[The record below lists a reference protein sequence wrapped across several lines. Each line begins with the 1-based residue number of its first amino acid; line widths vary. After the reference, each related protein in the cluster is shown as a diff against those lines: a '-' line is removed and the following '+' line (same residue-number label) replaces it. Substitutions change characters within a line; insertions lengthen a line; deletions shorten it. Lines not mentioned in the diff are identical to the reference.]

1 MKKTIVWLITATILI
16 IIGTIILAGAL
27 TMNKWDLTKLNA
39 TKFETNNYEINEE
52 FKNISID
59 TDTADIVF
67 ALSDDGNTK
76 VICYEEEKMKHSVK
90 VEEETLN
97 IEIVNTKKWYDYIGI
112 HFGTPEI
119 TVYLPDTE
127 YTSLLIKESTGDV
140 MLPMDFKFQ
149 SIDIEV
155 STGDV
160 SCFACALKSVNITA
174 STGDIYVEG
183 ITTGSLNLCTSTGRI
198 TGNSVICDENVNI
211 TVSTGKTELT
221 DVSCKS
227 LNSAGSTG
235 SILLKNV
242 IASDAF
248 SITRDTGNVK
258 FEGCDAAE
266 LFIETD
272 TGSVSGTLLSDKIFM
287 TESDTGSINVPKTVT
302 GGKCEIKTDTGS
314 IRIEIQK

>member
-1 MKKTIVWLITATILI
+1 MKKTIIWLVTASALI
-16 IIGTIILAGAL
+16 IIGAIIFIGAM
-27 TMNKWDLTKLNA
+27 TMKKWDFNKLNA
-39 TKFETNNYEINEE
+39 TKFETNTYEISEE

-67 ALSDDGNTK
+67 ALSDDDKTK
-76 VICYEEEKMKHSVK
+76 VICYEEQKMKHSVK

-112 HFGTPEI
+112 HFGTPKI
-119 TVYLPDTE
+119 TVYLADTE
-127 YTSLLIKESTGDV
+127 YASLLIKESTGDV
-140 MLPMDFKFQ
+140 ELPKDFEFQ

-160 SCFACALKSVNITA
+160 SCLAPSSKSVNITA
-174 STGDIYVEG
+174 STGDIRVEG
-183 ITTGSLNLCTSTGRI
+183 ITAGSLNLCTSTGKI
-198 TGNSVICDENVNI
+198 TCNSVICDENVNI
-211 TVSTGKTELT
+211 AVSTGKTELI

-248 SITRDTGNVK
+248 SITRDTGDVK
-258 FEGCDAAE
+258 FDGCDAAE

-287 TESDTGSINVPKTVT
+287 TESDTGSIDVPKTST
-302 GGKCEIKTDTGS
+302 GGKCEIKTDTGN